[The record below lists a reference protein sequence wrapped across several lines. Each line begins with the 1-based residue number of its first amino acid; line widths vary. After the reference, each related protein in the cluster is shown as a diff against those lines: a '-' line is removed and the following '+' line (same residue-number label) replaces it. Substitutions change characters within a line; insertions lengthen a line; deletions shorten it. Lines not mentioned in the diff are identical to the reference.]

1 MKGKASRGSLTVEVL
16 LLVPVLMMMFLLI
29 VHVGRLTDASFR
41 VHRAADVS
49 ARIASQSNFNS
60 MIVYGVSAAHKDLAG
75 SASACERVDVSITR
89 GQIGR
94 IQTVTTSIKC
104 VVSFSGL
111 GLLSLPP
118 RTVSATSTEVVDYFS
133 GRR

>member
-1 MKGKASRGSLTVEVL
+1 MKGKAPRGSLTVEVL

-60 MIVYGVSAAHKDLAG
+60 MILHGVSAAHRDLAG
-75 SASACERVDVSITR
+75 SGSTCERVAVSITR

>member
-1 MKGKASRGSLTVEVL
+1 MKKHTSRGSLTVEAL
-16 LLVPVLMMMFLLI
+16 ILVPALMMLFLLI
-29 VHVGRLTDASFR
+29 VYVGRLTDASVR

-49 ARIASQSNFNS
+49 ARIASQSNFTL
-60 MIVYGVSAAHKDLAG
+60 MISHGVAAAHKDLAG

-104 VVSFSGL
+104 VVSFFGL

>member
-1 MKGKASRGSLTVEVL
+1 MNKNASRGSLTVEAL
-16 LLVPVLMMMFLLI
+16 ILVPALMMLFLLI

-60 MIVYGVSAAHKDLAG
+60 MISRGVVAAHNDLAG
-75 SASACERVDVSITR
+75 SASTCEHADITVTR

-94 IQTVTTSIKC
+94 IQTVTSSITC
-104 VVSFSGL
+104 VVSSSVL
-111 GLLSLPP
+111 GPLSLPN
-118 RTVSATSTEVVDYFS
+118 RTLRATSTEVVDYFS
-133 GRR
+133 GR